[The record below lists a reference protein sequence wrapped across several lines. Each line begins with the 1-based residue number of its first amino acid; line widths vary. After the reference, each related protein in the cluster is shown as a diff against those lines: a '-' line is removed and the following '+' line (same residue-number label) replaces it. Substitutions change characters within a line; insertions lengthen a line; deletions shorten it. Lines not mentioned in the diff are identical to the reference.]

1 MTRFYRSRTDRK
13 IAGVCGGLGE
23 MLDVDP
29 NLIRIAFVLLALVT
43 GVIPMVV
50 AYVVAWLL
58 VPYEGAADAT
68 LRHPDQPRPDDGH
81 RRSSA
86 A

>member
-29 NLIRIAFVLLALVT
+29 NFIRIAFILLLVMT
-43 GVIPMVV
+43 GIFPMVI
-50 AYVVAWLL
+50 AYVAAWLL
-58 VPYEGAADAT
+58 VPYEGAT
-68 LRHPDQPRPDDGH
+68 ETTVRPRSPNGGE